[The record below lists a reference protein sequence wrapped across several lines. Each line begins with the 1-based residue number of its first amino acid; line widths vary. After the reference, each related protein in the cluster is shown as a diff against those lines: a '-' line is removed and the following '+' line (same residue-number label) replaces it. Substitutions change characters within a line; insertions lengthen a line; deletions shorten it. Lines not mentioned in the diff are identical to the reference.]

1 MQQCI
6 RPDLYKFNKGSIVG
20 GYAMKELEYLEL
32 QELGIEEIISYSKLQ
47 GSPTITILDDLNFGL
62 FNQIAVWA
70 DELKLIFFIVK
81 GTKKV
86 AFIGN
91 SNIAIK
97 IAKVLQVKAQV
108 MRYSL
113 LKSRKLLGKIYTP
126 KTKDNYVVQA
136 FSEDGK
142 IIAPF
147 VNTDIKKVSC
157 DILSKLNFRDFKYTM
172 KIRGSGNNKVESL
185 ESIKELRRKFLKN
198 GNI

>member
-1 MQQCI
+1 M
-6 RPDLYKFNKGSIVG
+6 R
-20 GYAMKELEYLEL
+20 ELEYLEL
-32 QELGIEEIISYSKLQ
+32 QEVGIEEIISYSKLQ

-91 SNIAIK
+91 SSIAIK

-113 LKSRKLLGKIYTP
+113 LKPRKLLGKIYTP
-126 KTKDNYVVQA
+126 KRNSNYVVQA
-136 FSEDGK
+136 FDENGK
-142 IIAPF
+142 PTDPF
-147 VNTDIKKVSC
+147 IDTDIKAVKC
-157 DILSKLNFRDFKYTM
+157 DTLSKYNFRDFKYVM
-172 KIRGSGNNKVESL
+172 QIRGSGNNKVESL
-185 ESIKELRRKFLKN
+185 ESIKELRRKFFKN
-198 GNI
+198 GSI

>member
-1 MQQCI
+1 
-6 RPDLYKFNKGSIVG
+6 
-20 GYAMKELEYLEL
+20 MKELEYLEL
-32 QELGIEEIISYSKLQ
+32 QEIGIEEIISYSKLQ
-47 GSPTITILDDLNFGL
+47 GSPTITILDDLNYGL
-62 FNQIAVWA
+62 FNQVVVWA
-70 DELKLIFFIVK
+70 DKLKLIFFIVE
-81 GTKKV
+81 GTRKI

-91 SNIAIK
+91 SSIAVK

-198 GNI
+198 GSI